1 MELWNVHDLNDR
13 RTNNS
18 IEGWHRASNEIFGSN
33 PSLWKFIECMKK
45 EEELTENSIGLI
57 AAGRTLANRRA
68 YVDQKERRIAVMK
81 NNWDA
86 PNHGGVYEDVL
97 AFLEEMSNLQLVGV

>member
-1 MELWNVHDLNDR
+1 MVHLGLKRNYELNENFQKFVRMVFSLAFLPIHDV
-13 RTNNS
+13 
-18 IEGWHRASNEIFGSN
+18 
-33 PSLWKFIECMKK
+33 ECMKK
-45 EEELTENSIGLI
+45 EEELTDHSIGLI